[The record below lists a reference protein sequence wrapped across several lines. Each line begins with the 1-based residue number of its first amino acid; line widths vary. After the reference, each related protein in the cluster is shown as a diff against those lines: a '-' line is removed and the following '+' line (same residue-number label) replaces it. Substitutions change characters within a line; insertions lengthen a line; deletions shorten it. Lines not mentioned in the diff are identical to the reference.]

1 MTFSTSFKN
10 GQIKVN
16 DHVLLFYNGRNL
28 QAAEDNMIR
37 LSTGL
42 NDVDHQVALL
52 REQLSISTREVS
64 EIEIGLNKARQT
76 LSASQDLVLELA
88 DEYDRWRNQVCWL
101 LTTTN
106 LINR

>member
-1 MTFSTSFKN
+1 MKN
-10 GQIKVN
+10 VYDN
-16 DHVLLFYNGRNL
+16 ELFFYDGRNL

-42 NDVDHQVALL
+42 NDVDQQVALL

-88 DEYDRWRNQVCWL
+88 DEYDRWRNQVCWIL
-101 LTTTN
+101 IPTN
-106 LINR
+106 FINR